1 MRVSQKS
8 LVLLDGYN
16 LLHRGCAVP
25 SVGGASYII
34 RNILRFRRDFTHG
47 AVIFDTPSSRDYR
60 RGILQRLSGLS
71 DGVGYKALR
80 EAKTSVF
87 VGELKKARAAV
98 QKLGLS
104 IVDAVGVEA
113 DDVLFGLA
121 RRAETAK
128 FGKVLIVTG
137 DHDLY
142 AAISQITSV
151 TDGKSDFSIA
161 DFTRIYS
168 FSPTRYADYMAF
180 IGKHDQVPG
189 VRGIGP
195 ATANVLLRDFYD
207 LCGVLSA
214 DDADVMN
221 STSPAVVDLLRQNA
235 NTLWLGRALARLHVP
250 KSLPDVDSLV
260 IGSW

>member
-25 SVGGASYII
+25 SVGGASYVI
-34 RNILRFRRDFTHG
+34 RNILRFRQDFTHG

-87 VGELKKARAAV
+87 VSELKKARAAV

-121 RRAETAK
+121 RRAEAAK
-128 FGKVLIVTG
+128 FGKVLVVTG

-142 AAISQITSV
+142 AAVSQITSV
-151 TDGKSDFSIA
+151 TDGKSDFGLA
-161 DFTRIYS
+161 DFTRTYS

-189 VRGIGP
+189 VRGIGS
-195 ATANVLLRDFYD
+195 ATANTLLRAFHS
-207 LCGVLSA
+207 LGGVLTA
-214 DDADVMN
+214 TDADLLNCVG
-221 STSPAVVDLLRQNA
+221 TTIVELLRQNA
-235 NTLWLGRALARLHVP
+235 NALWLGRALARLHTP
-250 KSLPDVDSLV
+250 KKLPPIDSLV